1 MIPSVVLKIKPATPC
16 LLTHCL
22 SFNYYAQLLL
32 NGNENFVMKVAWIT
46 CPKCH
51 KRFYVEFLMLKEIHP
66 QTGTKPFCRCCW
78 CLAEFT
84 AKEAERVEV

>member
-1 MIPSVVLKIKPATPC
+1 
-16 LLTHCL
+16 
-22 SFNYYAQLLL
+22 
-32 NGNENFVMKVAWIT
+32 MKVAWIT

-51 KRFYVEFLMLKEIHP
+51 KRFYVELLMLKETHP

-84 AKEAERVEV
+84 AKEAEHVEV